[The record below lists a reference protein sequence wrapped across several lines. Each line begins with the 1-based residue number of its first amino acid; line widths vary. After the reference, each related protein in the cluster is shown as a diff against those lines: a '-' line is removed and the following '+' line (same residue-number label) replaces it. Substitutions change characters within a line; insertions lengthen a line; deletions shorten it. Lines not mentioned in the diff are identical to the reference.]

1 VRVCFQIDHATGRP
15 CGVWWEIG
23 DDELDCGYVDPIST
37 VALAG
42 VQEMLARPPG
52 RTWHDHWQRLADR
65 VSPWTWWEVA
75 EVNDESYEYELLF
88 HLETCNPLPV
98 RLDWEVRLESLEA
111 AIFDL
116 GDEETENLDDDDE
129 RLPPRRR

>member
-23 DDELDCGYVDPIST
+23 DDELDCGFVDPIST

-42 VQEMLARPPG
+42 VQEMLGRPPG
-52 RTWHDHWQRLADR
+52 RTWHDHWQSLADR

-88 HLETCNPLPV
+88 HLETCHPRPPRPDWTEEMEESAMFDASDDEHPEDLETGEPLP
-98 RLDWEVRLESLEA
+98 D
-111 AIFDL
+111 
-116 GDEETENLDDDDE
+116 
-129 RLPPRRR
+129 PRR